1 MCGNDVAA
9 LEKREPQTIEEGI
22 HVRTRLTIV
31 VVLVL
36 ALSAL
41 LATPATAHRAHKA
54 GPLISRAELAY
65 VMTDP
70 DTGDGYWDGSI
81 TGCVRGTMQ
90 MTGLVCDY
98 SAAPIFTFTEGF
110 TITTRCGLIEG
121 YVIGIMPDMGFT
133 SCGWVTSATG
143 RWSRMVEWMVYQSGE
158 VTESEGIYIA
168 RSHVVFMPAFS
179 VH

>member
-1 MCGNDVAA
+1 M
-9 LEKREPQTIEEGI
+9 EEEI

-31 VVLVL
+31 VVLAL
-36 ALSAL
+36 ALAAL
-41 LATPATAHRAHKA
+41 LAAPATASADRACKA
-54 GPLISRAELAY
+54 GPLISKAELTF

-98 SAAPIFTFTEGF
+98 SPAPIFTFTEGF

-121 YVIGIMPDMGFT
+121 YVIGIMPDMGFS
-133 SCGWVTSATG
+133 SCGWVTNATG

-158 VTESEGIYIA
+158 VTESEGTYVA

-179 VH
+179 VR